1 MSVTPLPTPSPLI
14 GAQQSPASSGDATT
28 GSPASG
34 FGALVAA
41 LLGRSASPAMP
52 VTPLAGSKAAALGDA
67 VMERP
72 ADADDEA
79 ALLQEDLPT
88 PTLNAALAAQLAV
101 AAVAARVQPAA
112 VPTTTAPTPVTAQ
125 IGVEATA
132 PATPG
137 PTTADPLSGVP
148 TPASAPASTPAAP
161 DDAMAMPDA
170 TSAGTTERSGLVVV
184 APATTT
190 EAVPAQAPTPL
201 DAPTAGT
208 GVTASVPLAAPAAT
222 PAPTT
227 APAQAAPVAAQVF
240 PEVTR
245 LVTTGN
251 GTHRVT
257 LQLEPEALGE
267 VRVILTVRDGAVHVR
282 LAAGSEAQHALL
294 EGAPELRRLL
304 ELTGASD
311 TRIVV
316 RDLPSGAAPGAT
328 APSTTSL
335 SGGAGTALSDGSRT
349 GQGGADGQGAP
360 GQHAGTRGGGSTAK
374 DGMHDGATPLR
385 HVDQVTRARSAGVDV
400 TV

>member
-1 MSVTPLPTPSPLI
+1 MTVTPLPTPSPLI

-28 GSPASG
+28 GSTASG

-41 LLGRSASPAMP
+41 LLGRSASPAVP
-52 VTPLAGSKAAALGDA
+52 VTPLGSSKAAALGDA
-67 VMERP
+67 VMDRP
-72 ADADDEA
+72 TDADDEA
-79 ALLQEDLPT
+79 ALLQEELPT
-88 PTLNAALAAQLAV
+88 PTLNPALAAQLAV
-101 AAVAARVQPAA
+101 AAVAARIQAPGAAGPA
-112 VPTTTAPTPVTAQ
+112 TPVTT
-125 IGVEATA
+125 E
-132 PATPG
+132 PATPAAPG
-137 PTTADPLSGVP
+137 STVAVAFPGMPT
-148 TPASAPASTPAAP
+148 STPAAAATPATPAAPALQAMQASEGTQGTPELTSPPASVNEAGAETP
-161 DDAMAMPDA
+161 DPAQPQTVAP
-170 TSAGTTERSGLVVV
+170 VV
-184 APATTT
+184 AP
-190 EAVPAQAPTPL
+190 
-201 DAPTAGT
+201 DAPT
-208 GVTASVPLAAPAAT
+208 GVTASVPVAAPTAT
-222 PAPTT
+222 PAPT
-227 APAQAAPVAAQVF
+227 AAAAQAAPVAAQVF

-245 LVTTGN
+245 LVTSGN

-267 VRVILTVRDGAVHVR
+267 VRVVLTVRDGAVHVR
-282 LAAGSEAQHALL
+282 LAAGSDAQHALL

-316 RDLPSGAAPGAT
+316 RDLPSGAAPGVT
-328 APSTTSL
+328 TPSTTSL